1 MSLMLGKN
9 ISSTCKIRYVRYIA
23 PSYGG
28 SIRGTDGVAHHA
40 PVRSPLNLRPSGPAV
55 HAQMRPLWAAH
66 GHGAT
71 LSDATCVLQTRCK
84 SSLQAQPRHANRT
97 ASLESPSFSATEP
110 LSRPKAAAQMR
121 RSRADRCCR
130 ARDTT
135 FVQVSAHEE
144 AHGGRRHTG

>member
-1 MSLMLGKN
+1 MYLMLGKN
-9 ISSTCKIRYVRYIA
+9 ISSTCKNRYVRYIA

-28 SIRGTDGVAHHA
+28 SIRGRDGIARHA
-40 PVRSPLNLRPSGPAV
+40 PACSLLNLRPSGPAV
-55 HAQMRPLWAAH
+55 HAQMRPQWAAH
-66 GHGAT
+66 SHGAT
-71 LSDATCVLQTRCK
+71 LSDATRVLRTRRK
-84 SSLQAQPRHANRT
+84 SSPQAQPRHANRI

-121 RSRADRCCR
+121 GRRADRCCR